1 MLEPGPAKKVTV
13 HLNEDTIS
21 NNDYLSSAVLALL
34 IKRDVAGATVLRPAA
49 GFGSHH
55 RLHTAGS
62 GIDEDQSMPV
72 RIEFIESKA
81 KVEAILPLLESL
93 VVDGLIEVHDTT
105 IVKFAAAEKS
115 IKPAGEP

>member
-105 IVKFAAAEKS
+105 IVKFAAAEKP